1 MPVFL
6 VHSRRE
12 GALRMKLLTYALYP
26 TMLLSVA
33 DPAIAAPKEPW
44 GLDPSPTER
53 AAIADFGR
61 CVVKESPAK
70 AHSTLTADFRT
81 AEYRDGLR
89 VLAKVNEG
97 CFRKRGKMRAGGL
110 PFAAAMAEAMIAK
123 GQAPLNVRLARAGIG
138 KTAPTYAPSDA
149 VAMCVARS
157 VPDQVAALFAT
168 PIASEAE
175 TKTAGDLLTAVRLC
189 TPKGVSVD
197 IAPYGL
203 RAILATAS
211 YRLLAAQES

>member
-1 MPVFL
+1 MKRLLIAILPL
-6 VHSRRE
+6 AGLAL
-12 GALRMKLLTYALYP
+12 GA
-26 TMLLSVA
+26 
-33 DPAIAAPKEPW
+33 AAPKESW
-44 GLDPSPTER
+44 GLDPSPRER
-53 AAIADFGR
+53 AAIAEFGR
-61 CVVKESPAK
+61 CVVKESPTK
-70 AHSTLTADFRT
+70 ARSVLTSDFRT
-81 AEYRDGLR
+81 TEYRDGLR

-110 PFAAAMAEAMIAK
+110 PFAAAMAEAMILK
-123 GQAPLNVRLARAGIG
+123 SEVPLNIRLARAGIG

-168 PIASEAE
+168 PIASDAE
-175 TKTAGDLLTAVRLC
+175 TKAAADLSTAVRLC
-189 TPKGVSVD
+189 SPKGVIVD